1 MSLRRVDG
9 TAIEPLLDFDR
20 ISIHM
25 FPFQSENFSGPHA
38 GQNCKLMAES
48 PVATKTPEADRDLR
62 SPRSSAPGFCP
73 RMLSFQSAFHKG
85 QFRTVTPALRS
96 KNWWNGGQCRC
107 QIGDHTR
114 HSNPGSL
121 SRTEASKAVLRALMS
136 IERSAGNDC
145 GCFQLPDVYIKFPD
159 GSLRR
164 PDIAVFGQEP
174 PDTDE
179 VLERIPEAI
188 VEVLG
193 KEYEKKDTEI
203 GAPFY
208 LEQGVKDVVLFDP
221 RTLEVTHRRRDRTTI
236 HQSPIQ
242 IELQCGCHITI

>member
-62 SPRSSAPGFCP
+62 SPRSSAPGP
-73 RMLSFQSAFHKG
+73 RILSFQSAFHKG
-85 QFRTVTPALRS
+85 QFRTVTPRLTFEELVDMADNAGVKLE
-96 KNWWNGGQCRC
+96 
-107 QIGDHTR
+107 ITR
-114 HSNPGSL
+114 GIPTWEAFPGP
-121 SRTEASKAVLRALMS
+121 RHQKGVLRALMS

-179 VLERIPEAI
+179 ALERIPEAI
-188 VEVLG
+188 VEVLS

-203 GAPFY
+203 GATFY
-208 LEQGVKDVVLFDP
+208 LEQGVQMWCSLIRGLWKEHIDDETEP
-221 RTLEVTHRRRDRTTI
+221 PSINRRSR
-236 HQSPIQ
+236 
-242 IELQCGCHITI
+242 